1 MQETQITLPAEGFVR
16 PKILHKILGIGLNTL
31 WDWVAQHKF
40 PRGIKL
46 SARITVWNV
55 ADVRRWMEEQQ
66 NKGRCL

>member
-1 MQETQITLPAEGFVR
+1 MTQEQIALPTEGFVR

-46 SARITVWNV
+46 SSRITVWNV
-55 ADVRRWMEEQQ
+55 ADVRRWMAEQQ
-66 NKGRCL
+66 SKGGSL